1 MQSILSFGA
10 DVDSRF
16 IVVACAARSF
26 APCKVANERKA
37 ITQWLRTVPRG
48 TRLAME
54 STGGYHELFA
64 DLAHKAGLQVFVI
77 NPRHL
82 RRYAQGVGR
91 RGKTDRVDAEVIARY
106 VDREHAELHAYTPP
120 SKEQRTLARLMSR
133 RAKLVKVKDTVSQSL
148 RGLSCIERERR
159 ELVTRIDRAIA
170 KLEGLIQRILTQVPG
185 AERAADRIETIPG
198 FGRLTSTYLA
208 HRFTSLP
215 YASGDAAVAQTGLD
229 PRPDDS
235 GKRQGRRKLSKA
247 GPAEQRRLLFNC
259 GRVAART
266 PVWRPYYET
275 QLAKGLSTTAAAVIL
290 ARKMVRVAFAL
301 YKNDQPFD
309 ASYLGN
315 HASNA

>member
-16 IVVACAARSF
+16 IVVACAAHSF
-26 APCKVANERKA
+26 APCRVTNERKA
-37 ITQWLRTVPRG
+37 IAQWLRTVPRG
-48 TRLAME
+48 TRLGME
-54 STGGYHELFA
+54 STGGYHELLA

-82 RRYAQGVGR
+82 RRYAEGVGR
-91 RGKTDRVDAEVIARY
+91 RGKTDLIDAEVIARY
-106 VDREHAELHAYTPP
+106 VAREHSELHAYVPP
-120 SKEQRTLARLMSR
+120 TKEQRTLARLVAR
-133 RAKLVKVKDTVSQSL
+133 RAKLVRVKDTVSQSL

-159 ELVTRIDRAIA
+159 ELIGRIERVIE
-170 KLEGLIQRILTQVPG
+170 KLELLIERLLAQVPR
-185 AERAADRIETIPG
+185 AERAADHIETIPG

-235 GKRQGRRKLSKA
+235 GKRHGRRKLSKA
-247 GPAEQRRLLFNC
+247 GPSEQRRLLFNC

-266 PVWRPYYET
+266 PVWRPYYEA
-275 QLAKGLSTTAAAVIL
+275 QLAKGLSTTAAALIL

-301 YKNDQPFD
+301 YKYDRPFD
-309 ASYLGN
+309 PRYLIN
-315 HASNA
+315 HG